1 MLWTLKGPF
10 DQKLEIVAHAGLQ
23 SVELAAEHLAWSDSQ
38 IEERSAWPAP
48 SEVIAISV
56 PNSARLLIAI
66 SPEYPIAI
74 ASERRFPSARN
85 E

>member
-1 MLWTLKGPF
+1 VMLWTLKGPF

-48 SEVIAISV
+48 
-56 PNSARLLIAI
+56 
-66 SPEYPIAI
+66 
-74 ASERRFPSARN
+74 
-85 E
+85 